1 MTEGNQALTVEELQ
15 AQLIAL
21 QEKQTQQEAQITA
34 LSDENKKLNE
44 DLGRAREINTKL
56 FLRIPGA
63 GTNPEEEKPQE
74 EDSFDKLVDET
85 IEKYVLKKQEKN

>member
-1 MTEGNQALTVEELQ
+1 MTDGSQAPTVEELQ

-21 QEKQTQQEAQITA
+21 QERQIEQETMISA

-56 FLRIPGA
+56 FLRIPGS
-63 GTNPEEEKPQE
+63 GMNSEDEKPQE

-85 IEKYVLKKQEKN
+85 IEKYVLKKQDKN